1 MTILVETNQPSLVKM
16 VLAFCQAL
24 GVLSFKAADDTAKY
38 NARIV
43 ADAALAQK
51 GDHTNALVF
60 DDVDAMY
67 QHFNVQPDTAK

>member
-38 NARIV
+38 NPAILEAIEKDKSGNHQDYLRFKSEE
-43 ADAALAQK
+43 DMYRHFGMEKPAA
-51 GDHTNALVF
+51 
-60 DDVDAMY
+60 
-67 QHFNVQPDTAK
+67 